1 MEQNGSAKTHREE
14 TKMTSKNGFEIR
26 LEVLKMAKE
35 MMDKQYDEAS
45 NGYWNAIN
53 TLAESWNKSATELV
67 EQTKTMKPTMY
78 SPSEMMEKAQ
88 ELYTFVSSRKD

>member
-1 MEQNGSAKTHREE
+1 
-14 TKMTSKNGFEIR
+14 MTSKNGFEIR

-35 MMDKQYDEAS
+35 MMDRQYDETS
-45 NGYWNAIN
+45 NAYWTTIN
-53 TLAESWNKSATELV
+53 TLAESWNKSASELV

-78 SPSEMMEKAQ
+78 SPAEMMEKAQ

>member
-1 MEQNGSAKTHREE
+1 
-14 TKMTSKNGFEIR
+14 MTSKNGFEIR

-35 MMDKQYDEAS
+35 MMDRQYDETS
-45 NGYWNAIN
+45 NAYWTAIN
-53 TLAESWNKSATELV
+53 NLAENWNKSATELV

-78 SPSEMMEKAQ
+78 SPAEMMEKAQ

>member
-1 MEQNGSAKTHREE
+1 
-14 TKMTSKNGFEIR
+14 MTSKNGFEIR

-35 MMDKQYDEAS
+35 MMDRQYDEAS
-45 NGYWNAIN
+45 NGYWNTIN
-53 TLAESWNKSATELV
+53 NLAESWNKSASELI
-67 EQTKTMKPTMY
+67 EQTSSMKPTMY

>member
-1 MEQNGSAKTHREE
+1 
-14 TKMTSKNGFEIR
+14 MTSKNGFEIR

-35 MMDKQYDEAS
+35 MMDRQYDEAS
-45 NGYWNAIN
+45 NGYWTTIN
-53 TLAESWNKSATELV
+53 NLAENWNKSAAELI
-67 EQTKTMKPTMY
+67 EQTSSMKPTMY